1 MANLCIVGACG
12 RMGRMV
18 AEKAKACG
26 FKLTGAV
33 EVPGAPGVG
42 ENFYGVTV
50 TDDLEQGLKG
60 ANVVIEF
67 ALPEGIEKRAELY
80 AKHNVAAV
88 IGTTAVGAL
97 GLAALDAAAQKI
109 PIIHAPNFSLGVNLL
124 GLFLEKAAGV
134 LDASYDVEIVEMH
147 HHFKKDAPSGTALF
161 LADKVR
167 KGRKGGE
174 EIFGR
179 RGLTGNRP
187 QGEIAIHALRG
198 GDVIGDHQVIFAG
211 EGERVEFVH
220 KATSRSNFAV
230 GALKAAKF
238 LVQKDR
244 APGSYTMADVIRQE
258 VNI

>member
-42 ENFYGVTV
+42 ENFYGVIV

-147 HHFKKDAPSGTALF
+147 HHFKKVFNNT
-161 LADKVR
+161 
-167 KGRKGGE
+167 GRTVNL
-174 EIFGR
+174 
-179 RGLTGNRP
+179 LTIQKYLTFIHIQNI
-187 QGEIAIHALRG
+187 IANTISFITIKST
-198 GDVIGDHQVIFAG
+198 VI
-211 EGERVEFVH
+211 
-220 KATSRSNFAV
+220 
-230 GALKAAKF
+230 
-238 LVQKDR
+238 
-244 APGSYTMADVIRQE
+244 
-258 VNI
+258 